1 MIRRSGKLLFSILL
15 ALAIVGQFSTTPGG
29 HAYVLHGY
37 HLLDLMR
44 REMGSARSLQVM
56 QDLSIQQGTLSPD
69 DVLTVQETLSYR
81 FPTAFRSEFTA
92 SDGEHIR
99 VFSNGRSVAVVD
111 RRIVSDTE
119 GELDRFKDI
128 FLFNTRDLLIK
139 RLGDL
144 GVAAEVSSIGRF
156 QGRVGYVLGAQYP
169 DETVPQLWLDK
180 ETFRPMR
187 WLLRPSTA
195 ANPGQALE
203 VRYEDWRKTASIW
216 YPERIEFFQGDRL
229 LRRMQVQRTRVNPE
243 LADRLFDVAYI
254 KSMFP
259 QAAAVPAD
267 QGATGDKND
276 IQRTI
281 ERFRRLF
288 E

>member
-1 MIRRSGKLLFSILL
+1 MRRFARFLFFVPLLL
-15 ALAIVGQFSTTPGG
+15 AAIGPFMTTPSS

-44 REMGSARSLQVM
+44 REMGSARSLQVF
-56 QDLSIQQGTLSPD
+56 QNLSIQQGSLAPD
-69 DVLTVQETLSYR
+69 DMLTVQETLSYR
-81 FPTAFRSEFTA
+81 FPSAFRSEFTA

-99 VFSNGRSVAVVD
+99 VLSNGRSVTVVD
-111 RRIVSDTE
+111 RRIVSETE
-119 GELDRFKDI
+119 SELDRFKDI
-128 FLFNTRDLLIK
+128 FLYDTRDSLKK
-139 RLGDL
+139 RLADL

-156 QGRVGYVLGAQYP
+156 KGRVGYVLGAQYP

-180 ETFRPMR
+180 QTFRPMR
-187 WLLRPSTA
+187 WLLRPAAA

-203 VRYEDWRKTASIW
+203 VRYEDWRKAASIW
-216 YPERIEFFQGDRL
+216 YPEKIEFYQGDRL

-243 LADRLFDVAYI
+243 LADRLFDVAYL
-254 KSMFP
+254 KSVFP
-259 QAAAVPAD
+259 RAAAAPAD
-267 QGATGDKND
+267 PGAAGDKND
-276 IQRTI
+276 IQHTI

>member
-1 MIRRSGKLLFSILL
+1 MRRSARLLFLIPLIL
-15 ALAIVGQFSTTPGG
+15 AAIGQVMTAPPSF
-29 HAYVLHGY
+29 AYVLHGY

-44 REMGSARSLQVM
+44 REMGSARSLQVV
-56 QDLSIQQGTLSPD
+56 QDLSIQQSTLSPD
-69 DVLTVQETLSYR
+69 DLLTVQETLSYR

-99 VFSNGRSVAVVD
+99 VFSDGRSVTVVD

-119 GELDRFKDI
+119 GELDHFKDV
-128 FLFNTRDLLIK
+128 FLFNTRDLLKK
-139 RLGDL
+139 RLADL
-144 GVAAEVSSIGRF
+144 GVAAEVSSVGRF
-156 QGRVGYVLGAQYP
+156 QGRAGYVLGAQYP

-180 ETFRPMR
+180 KTFRPMR
-187 WLLRPSTA
+187 WLLRPAAA

-203 VRYEDWRKTASIW
+203 VRYEDWRKADSIW
-216 YPERIEFFQGDRL
+216 YPEKIEFYQGDRL

-243 LADRLFDVAYI
+243 LAARLFDVAYL
-254 KSMFP
+254 KSIFP
-259 QAAAVPAD
+259 RATDAPAD
-267 QGATGDKND
+267 QGEAGDKND

>member
-1 MIRRSGKLLFSILL
+1 MRRFARLIFSIPLIL
-15 ALAIVGQFSTTPGG
+15 AAIGQFMTAPAA

-44 REMGSARSLQVM
+44 REMGSARSLQVV
-56 QDLSIQQGTLSPD
+56 QNLSIQQGSLSPD

-81 FPTAFRSEFTA
+81 FPTAFRSEFTT

-99 VFSNGRSVAVVD
+99 VFSSGRSVTVVD

-139 RLGDL
+139 RLADL

-156 QGRVGYVLGAQYP
+156 QGRIGYVLGAQYP

-187 WLLRPSTA
+187 WLLRPA
-195 ANPGQALE
+195 AATNPGQALE
-203 VRYEDWRKTASIW
+203 VRYEDWRKAASIW

-229 LRRMQVQRTRVNPE
+229 LRRMQVQRTLVDPE
-243 LADRLFDVAYI
+243 LADRLFDVAYL
-254 KSMFP
+254 KSTFP

-267 QGATGDKND
+267 QGETGDKND
-276 IQRTI
+276 IQHTI